1 MVKKLVK
8 YLFSN
13 YLSVVLN
20 VFRSFALARI
30 LLPESLGAW
39 SLVSTFLG
47 YFRYYNLGFNSLAYY
62 RVGKTGSVELYS
74 SLLIRTNVILTIVF
88 GVIYTVIFGF
98 TQIDQFSTL
107 GYFPIIVAFFVS
119 SIFITQ
125 FSETYVAINKIGV
138 NFNTIATYTN
148 ILAIS
153 GFVFVIVGAMYGG
166 LNGMLIGNLVSSCI
180 GLVYLRKK
188 TVITKFR
195 PKLYYQRLKVFFIR
209 SSKMIVPSL
218 LSIAYTSSDIWMI
231 NYRFSLKEN
240 GYFSLIQTFITVLLI
255 LPSSVAVFY
264 YSNNAKNM
272 IKNEMQVY
280 KLTGINFVLTAVLV
294 GISYIIM
301 SLFVKY
307 FAPEYHKSIAIFAV
321 LAVSIPFLCIR
332 NVMVDM
338 LIVKNRLLPLNIA
351 IVILI
356 LLKINVL
363 AFVGVDHFYLSIAG
377 LNICY
382 GMVVLVVFILV
393 HYIKPIK
400 NKNR

>member
-153 GFVFVIVGAMYGG
+153 GFVF
-166 LNGMLIGNLVSSCI
+166 
-180 GLVYLRKK
+180 
-188 TVITKFR
+188 
-195 PKLYYQRLKVFFIR
+195 
-209 SSKMIVPSL
+209 
-218 LSIAYTSSDIWMI
+218 
-231 NYRFSLKEN
+231 E
-240 GYFSLIQTFITVLLI
+240 
-255 LPSSVAVFY
+255 
-264 YSNNAKNM
+264 
-272 IKNEMQVY
+272 
-280 KLTGINFVLTAVLV
+280 
-294 GISYIIM
+294 
-301 SLFVKY
+301 
-307 FAPEYHKSIAIFAV
+307 
-321 LAVSIPFLCIR
+321 
-332 NVMVDM
+332 
-338 LIVKNRLLPLNIA
+338 
-351 IVILI
+351 
-356 LLKINVL
+356 
-363 AFVGVDHFYLSIAG
+363 
-377 LNICY
+377 
-382 GMVVLVVFILV
+382 
-393 HYIKPIK
+393 
-400 NKNR
+400 